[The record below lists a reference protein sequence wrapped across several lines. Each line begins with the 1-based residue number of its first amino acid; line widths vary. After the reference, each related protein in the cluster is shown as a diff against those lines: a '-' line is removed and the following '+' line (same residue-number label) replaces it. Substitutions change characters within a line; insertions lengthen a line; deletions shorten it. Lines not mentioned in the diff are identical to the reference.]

1 MKFKE
6 IFRYFDS
13 PASLVSY
20 FFVDRLA
27 APIVWMNVNFLK
39 IHPNVISL
47 FSGLFASLTAWEFF
61 RGRLAMGAVFYLL
74 SFLFDSVDGPSARAM
89 DKKTRLGVVLEVW
102 FDSTRLV
109 GSSFALAW
117 NLYESTGSS
126 SWILM
131 FLLWGVSFGAGIW
144 TYEKAKESFKE
155 EIFKKSEG
163 EYSFTPFVTWMDLE
177 MLEFF
182 FAPLFGFAKVGYVL
196 LSFGYFL
203 TTLGMSLYMVFMDDI
218 NRIFK
223 GKGKKER

>member
-1 MKFKE
+1 MRFKDT
-6 IFRYFDS
+6 FKYFDS

-20 FFVDRLA
+20 FFADRLA
-27 APIVWMNVNFLK
+27 APLVWMNVNFLR

-47 FSGLFASLTAWEFF
+47 FSGLFAVLTVWEFF
-61 RGRLAMGAVFYLL
+61 GGNLTVGAVFYLL

-102 FDSTRLV
+102 FDSTRLI

-117 NLYESTGSS
+117 NLYESSGNFT
-126 SWILM
+126 WMVM
-131 FLLWGVSFGAGIW
+131 FLVWGISFGAGIW
-144 TYEKAKESFKE
+144 TYEKAKETFKE
-155 EIFKKSEG
+155 EMFRKPEG
-163 EYSFTPFVTWMDLE
+163 TYSFTPFVTWMDLE

-182 FAPLFGFAKVGYVL
+182 FAPLFGFVKSGYVV

-203 TTLGMSLYMVFMDDI
+203 TTVGMSLYMVFVEDI